1 MATSTNPP
9 ANTGTPA
16 NTVTN
21 WFGNIVSHPAVIV
34 DAHSVDDIVA
44 VMKDPAKYPSPVRA
58 VGSNHST
65 AACGTADGGTLIR
78 MKMNQILDISPGTNA
93 PTLTVQAGATHL
105 QMAKALEAQ
114 KLQFYVN
121 TEIGSL
127 SAGSAACAG
136 TKDASFPG
144 EYGQVGSYII
154 GVKMVLPTGD
164 ILQVTEAASPDL
176 MQLVRSSYG
185 LFGVIYEV
193 TYQVKPLTP
202 MHVHHITYS
211 LAEFLKA
218 LPDFQAL
225 GYSVMYYM
233 FPFVDKITVEF
244 RKYNPS
250 ATGDPDHFAWILRN
264 QLWGTT
270 GPKAGHDIE
279 QNFSIPAVRYAIID
293 SFNAFWR
300 TQLENIVVSDNTVPG
315 DQIIN
320 YPPVSNDSRY
330 TFSLFAFPEAEFPA
344 AITDFYKFC
353 NDYYHQK
360 GYRSNLL
367 YVGYCIAQD
376 QKARLSY
383 SWDGNIYT
391 LDPVSTANPG
401 WYDFL
406 LAYNQFCTD
415 RNGLPLLNQTPDL
428 TPAILKKAF
437 GSRLQDLAS
446 TRRLYDPTGRL
457 LNTYF
462 RDLLT

>member
-1 MATSTNPP
+1 MATST
-9 ANTGTPA
+9 TTPA

-21 WFGNIVSHPAVIV
+21 WFGNVVSHPAVIV
-34 DAHSVDDIVA
+34 DAHSVDDIIA
-44 VMKDPAKYPSPVRA
+44 VLKNPAKYPAPVRA

-65 AACGTADGGTLIR
+65 APCGTADGGTLIR
-78 MKMNQILDISPGTNA
+78 MKMNQILNINPGGNP
-93 PTLTVQAGATHL
+93 PTITAQADCTHL
-105 QMAKALEAQ
+105 QMAKALQAQ

-127 SAGSAACAG
+127 SAGSASCAG

-144 EYGQVGSYII
+144 EYGQVGSYVI
-154 GVKMVLPTGD
+154 GVKMVLPSGE
-164 ILQVTEAASPDL
+164 LLEVTEAENPAL

-193 TYQVKPLTP
+193 TYQVKALTP
-202 MHVHHITYS
+202 MHVHHTTYS
-211 LAEFLKA
+211 LADFLKA

-225 GYSVMYYM
+225 GYSIMYYM

-244 RKYNPS
+244 RKYNPT
-250 ATGDPDHFAWILRN
+250 ATGDPAHFPWVLRN

-279 QNFSIPAVRYAIID
+279 QNFSVPAIRYGIID

-300 TQLENIVVSDNTVPG
+300 SQLENVVVGDNTLPA
-315 DQIIN
+315 DQIID

-353 NDYYHQK
+353 NDYYKQK

-367 YVGYCIAQD
+367 YVGYRIAQD
-376 QKARLSY
+376 QKALLSY
-383 SWDGNIYT
+383 SWDGPVLT

-401 WYDFL
+401 WEDFL
-406 LAYNQFCTD
+406 VAYNQWCSD

-428 TPAILKKAF
+428 TPAILQKAY
-437 GSRLQDLAS
+437 GSRLTQLNEA
-446 TRRLYDPTGRL
+446 RKQYDPGDRL
-457 LNTYF
+457 LNDYF
-462 RDLLT
+462 RVLLSI

>member
-1 MATSTNPP
+1 MATST
-9 ANTGTPA
+9 TTPV

-34 DAHSVDDIVA
+34 DATSVDDIVA
-44 VMKDPAKYPSPVRA
+44 VMKDPTTYPSPVRA

-65 AACGTADGGTLIR
+65 APCGVADGGTLIR
-78 MKMNQILDISPGTNA
+78 MKMNQILNIDPVGN
-93 PTLTVQAGATHL
+93 TLTVQADCTHL

-127 SAGSAACAG
+127 SAGSASIAG

-154 GVKMVLPTGD
+154 GVKMVLPSGD
-164 ILQVTEAASPDL
+164 LIEFTEAANPDV
-176 MQLVRSSYG
+176 MQLIRSSYG
-185 LFGVIYEV
+185 LFGVVYEV

-202 MHVHHITYS
+202 MHVHHTTYS
-211 LAEFLKA
+211 LADFLTA

-244 RKYNPS
+244 RKYNPT
-250 ATGDPDHFAWILRN
+250 ATGDPDHFAWIIRN

-270 GPKAGHDIE
+270 GPKVGNEIE
-279 QNFSIPAVRYAIID
+279 QNFSNPTIRYSIID
-293 SFNAFWR
+293 SLNAFWR
-300 TQLENIVVSDNTVPG
+300 SQLENVVTSDNTVPG
-315 DQIIN
+315 DQIID

-330 TFSLFAFPEAEFPA
+330 TFSLFAFPAADFPA
-344 AITDFYKFC
+344 AITGFYKFC
-353 NDYYHQK
+353 NDYYQQQ

-367 YVGYCIAQD
+367 YVGYYIAQD
-376 QKARLSY
+376 QKALLSY
-383 SWDGNIYT
+383 SWDGPVMT

-401 WYDFL
+401 WQDFL
-406 LAYNQFCTD
+406 TAYNQWCSD
-415 RNGLPLLNQTPDL
+415 NGGFPLLNQTPSL
-428 TPAILKKAF
+428 TSAIVQKAF
-437 GSRLQDLAS
+437 GSRLQQFADA
-446 TRRLYDPTGRL
+446 RKQYDPTDRMLNAYFSSL
-457 LNTYF
+457 LS
-462 RDLLT
+462 